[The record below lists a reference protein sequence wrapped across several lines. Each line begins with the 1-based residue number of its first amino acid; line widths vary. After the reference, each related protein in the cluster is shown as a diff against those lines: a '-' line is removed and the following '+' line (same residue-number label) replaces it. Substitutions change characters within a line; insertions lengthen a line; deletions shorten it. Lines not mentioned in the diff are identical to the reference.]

1 MLPSSEPAWWRR
13 GDRRTRAR
21 STGMGAV
28 LTKKGSPAPRRSSGR
43 SAVIRR
49 GSSFALQDVS
59 EAKMDTV
66 EHNLQPI

>member
-28 LTKKGSPAPRRSSGR
+28 LTKKGSPAPKRRR
-43 SAVIRR
+43 RHSAVIRR
-49 GSSFALQDVS
+49 GSCFSLQDVS

-66 EHNLQPI
+66 EHNLQLT